1 MNGRQSGKN
10 GPGPK
15 RDLATSSSGAT
26 NSPGGILSQWRS
38 GSLGTRLSM
47 AVYAALIPL
56 VLGAIFV
63 GLATKSSMN
72 RNVEELSR
80 ARQVKE
86 LATVSL
92 AMLLT
97 QESITQSILLDPNR
111 ISEAGTKIDA
121 YDRNVAALE
130 QMKKLSDNE
139 QLLRTMRQMN
149 ELDEKELRPI
159 DTQILEAMG
168 AGKIGESKRLYFQR
182 YLPMRDKYATMV
194 RKLGDIADREATA
207 TTGRAAGVAHRA
219 FLQTVFFLICGTILV
234 GIVVF
239 MVTRDIG
246 GRVNQTV
253 EVLEAVAA
261 GDLSRKLDVESE
273 DELGRMATALNKT
286 VASMRTAFEDLEQAS
301 LRESALSDELRAKVD
316 RILDVVRS
324 AAKGDLTRD
333 VPVSG
338 ADAIGQLGE
347 GLQSFIVTLR
357 HDIATIAQ
365 AAEKLSTSS
374 GQLTAVS
381 RQMGHNAENASDQAS
396 AVAAAG
402 EQVTNNIQH
411 AATGTEQISESI
423 REIARSTSEAAN
435 VARTAAQMAGS
446 TTETVAKLGESSQQI
461 GRVIRV
467 ISDIAEQTNM
477 LALNATIEAARAGE
491 AGKGFAVVAN
501 EVKELAR
508 GTAQATEEIS
518 RSIEAIQSDTEGA
531 VSAINR
537 ISEIILQINN
547 IQAVIAEEVEEQ
559 ASTTNEIGRTTSEV
573 ARASKEIADH
583 ISVVAQTVTGTS
595 AGANQTLAAAD
606 DLARTATELQGLVSK
621 FRWQSVSRSPGRDGG
636 YFDVS
641 SGGEGQLLAPSS
653 WLLAGASGQEPRA
666 KSQEPGA

>member
-1 MNGRQSGKN
+1 MKSFGFFGQWKN
-10 GPGPK
+10 GS
-15 RDLATSSSGAT
+15 LA
-26 NSPGGILSQWRS
+26 
-38 GSLGTRLSM
+38 TRLSL
-47 AVYAALIPL
+47 AVYAALIPF
-56 VLGAIFV
+56 VFGAIFV
-63 GLATKSSMN
+63 GLATKGSMN
-72 RNVEELSR
+72 RNVEELSK

-92 AMLLT
+92 SMLLA
-97 QESITQSILLDPNR
+97 QESITQSILLDPSR
-111 ISEAGTKIDA
+111 ISESGRKIDA

-130 QMKKLSDNE
+130 QMKKISSNE
-139 QLLRTMRQMN
+139 QLLSTIRQMN
-149 ELDEKELRPI
+149 EMDENELRPL

-168 AGKIGESKRLYFQR
+168 IGKVEEGKRIYFQR
-182 YLPMRDKYATMV
+182 YLPKRDRYETLVK
-194 RKLGDIADREATA
+194 KLGEIADKEALAMTRRADRTA
-207 TTGRAAGVAHRA
+207 RQA
-219 FLQTVFFLICGTILV
+219 FLQTVFFLLCGVVLV

-246 GRVNQTV
+246 SRVNQTV
-253 EVLEAVAA
+253 QVLEAVAA
-261 GDLSRKLDVESE
+261 GDLSQKLDLESG
-273 DELGRMATALNKT
+273 DELGRMASALNKT
-286 VASMRTAFEDLEQAS
+286 VSSMRSAFEDLEQAS
-301 LRESALSDELRAKVD
+301 LRESALADELRAKVD

-347 GLQSFIVTLR
+347 GLQSFLVTLR

-365 AAEKLSTSS
+365 AAEKLSNSS

-381 RQMGHNAENASDQAS
+381 RQMGRNAEESSSQAS

-402 EQVTNNIQH
+402 EQVTNNIQS

-423 REIARSTSEAAN
+423 REIARSTSEAAK
-435 VARTAAQMAGS
+435 VARAAVQMAHS
-446 TTETVAKLGESSQQI
+446 TTSTVAKLGESSQQI

-518 RSIEAIQSDTEGA
+518 RSIEAIQADTEGA
-531 VSAINR
+531 VSAIGR
-537 ISEIILQINN
+537 ISEIINQIND
-547 IQAVIAEEVEEQ
+547 IQSVIAQEVEEQ

-583 ISVVAQTVTGTS
+583 IAVVAQTVTGT
-595 AGANQTLAAAD
+595 ATGANQTLTAAD
-606 DLARTATELQGLVSK
+606 ELARTATELQGLVSK
-621 FRWQSVSRSPGRDGG
+621 FRWQSISASPGRDGG

-641 SGGEGQLLAPSS
+641 GGPLSGSRM
-653 WLLAGASGQEPRA
+653 ASAETRV
-666 KSQEPGA
+666 